1 MALMDPPS
9 RVFKWRLFERVLW
22 TAVQAGLGLVT
33 VEMFDLPAVYVPIV
47 ASVLA
52 VVKGYV
58 ARRVGDPND
67 PATLP
72 AGA

>member
-1 MALMDPPS
+1 MASSP
-9 RVFKWRLFERVLW
+9 VFKWRLLERVLW

-33 VEMFDLPAVYVPIV
+33 VEAFDLPAVYVPIV
-47 ASVLA
+47 AAVLS

-58 ARRVGDPND
+58 AKRVGDPND